1 MLAEA
6 EELIL
11 ATLRQLGVTLPS
23 SISDIGQLET
33 ATIVASCARCLN
45 VIHEAQGSDQRF
57 AEALPANPGVRFRL
71 CTSLAR
77 AIAGLGYTEE
87 VGFNNF
93 LYPNAKDTRKLLL
106 YLVDAMPRS
115 EATGDGFALG
125 AGGFEEQLQQARR
138 RPRARRLPTPA
149 ERPAPAQAVRRCA
162 QAPWKPPGWRV
173 QRAADPVVRRLR
185 AAVLSGALANSRQQ
199 EHQERLEEDLLLGG
213 REAGAAARARG
224 GLGAADGD
232 GGTGIAA
239 VQPFGGLF
247 AHASE
252 FAHRD
257 AFAAPSA
264 DSDSGETALQRAERA
279 EEQRVQEVI
288 AQLEA
293 TRAQLAGR
301 RAAVDAARAAIA
313 ELRPAQ
319 VQADAVA
326 SAGEAEVK
334 AVEAGYRVQM
344 RTLQLAADPDKS
356 RVELQRAA
364 EQGAA
369 ALNELE
375 REWEQRRTPLAAG
388 LDEHERA
395 QRERRA
401 GAERK
406 LASTRALRSDSKTMV
421 TQLQER
427 DETCRKLQDALAAAI
442 EAAPRTTYTRR
453 IMEIVKNVRKQ
464 KVEIDKILGHVKAL
478 QKEFN
483 ASSVTLGRSF
493 ATADEI
499 IFREAVRDAAA
510 KQVYKGLAAIHEA
523 FGQLG
528 DMAQEIANG
537 TNASRE
543 LQSRIDELAAREYG
557 DAIDRLSKDLVAI
570 AK

>member
-1 MLAEA
+1 M
-6 EELIL
+6 
-11 ATLRQLGVTLPS
+11 
-23 SISDIGQLET
+23 
-33 ATIVASCARCLN
+33 
-45 VIHEAQGSDQRF
+45 
-57 AEALPANPGVRFRL
+57 
-71 CTSLAR
+71 
-77 AIAGLGYTEE
+77 
-87 VGFNNF
+87 
-93 LYPNAKDTRKLLL
+93 
-106 YLVDAMPRS
+106 
-115 EATGDGFALG
+115 
-125 AGGFEEQLQQARR
+125 
-138 RPRARRLPTPA
+138 
-149 ERPAPAQAVRRCA
+149 
-162 QAPWKPPGWRV
+162 
-173 QRAADPVVRRLR
+173 
-185 AAVLSGALANSRQQ
+185 
-199 EHQERLEEDLLLGG
+199 
-213 REAGAAARARG
+213 
-224 GLGAADGD
+224 
-232 GGTGIAA
+232 
-239 VQPFGGLF
+239 
-247 AHASE
+247 
-252 FAHRD
+252 
-257 AFAAPSA
+257 
-264 DSDSGETALQRAERA
+264 
-279 EEQRVQEVI
+279 
-288 AQLEA
+288 
-293 TRAQLAGR
+293 
-301 RAAVDAARAAIA
+301 
-313 ELRPAQ
+313 
-319 VQADAVA
+319 QADAVA

-499 IFREAVRDAAA
+499 IFREAVRD
-510 KQVYKGLAAIHEA
+510 VRVLAHARDRAETHLRHLRDRHSRRGAMFCVCESSLEA
-523 FGQLG
+523 DSGMQYSCGNPCDEEFDDSFERREVDGGTLTR
-528 DMAQEIANG
+528 IAV
-537 TNASRE
+537 
-543 LQSRIDELAAREYG
+543 
-557 DAIDRLSKDLVAI
+557 LSKCVQC
-570 AK
+570 K